1 MPTEKPFRHRA
12 GSLKQSN
19 KPFKSKH
26 ATKGTIR
33 DKTKGKT
40 NRKPIKHSSAN
51 LRSITRVD
59 RRNAAKLEQQKKREE
74 VLKENRFFEGRHGTP
89 KIVAVIPLCTDV
101 NSYSAVKS
109 IYSSIGVQDPPILK
123 GVAQLNAERFKQK
136 IQFVLLERNFVDI
149 LDACKVADYVLFVVS
164 AEVEVDHFG
173 ELCLKAMQSQGLPTV
188 ITTAMHMEK
197 IPQKKRN
204 DVKKSLLSYMRYF
217 FPDEE
222 KIHSVDQIQD
232 ALNVLRTI
240 CTQRPKPILW
250 RDIRPYMLA
259 EELVYEA
266 NDENFGTLKVTG
278 YSRSVPFS
286 ANRLVHLQNF
296 GDFQLNQIT
305 ASRKGDDD
313 KDSEE
318 KIQVLH
324 VADPELQDTLISEN
338 EPNFMENEQT
348 WPTEE
353 EMAGIED
360 NILETTPKKTVK
372 RVPKGTSSY
381 QAAWIV
387 DSGSD
392 NDDEDYTDEDGDIN
406 MTFENDA
413 RKLSAEEEI
422 VNENEEEYEEI
433 EVETRTSTLNDPKL
447 DPEEEAKQLKDY
459 LANREKQNRDDLEFP
474 DEVDTPLDIAART
487 RFQRYRGLQ
496 SFRTSPWDPM
506 ENLPIDYA
514 RIFQFENYQK
524 TKHRVINDAGVGGC
538 GIKGARITLHILN
551 VPKEVA
557 DSYDQSR
564 PFTIFGLLEN
574 EHKTSVM
581 NFVVTRNSDYNEP
594 IRSKD
599 PLILCCG
606 FRRYLASPIYSQ
618 NTQGKGTNNVHKF
631 ERFLNPGVTCVA
643 SIYGPIQ
650 FGHSPIMLFK
660 DNGNV
665 NAPILV
671 ATGSFLSS
679 DPKRII
685 AKRII
690 LTGHPYKIHKKS
702 AVIRYMFFNP
712 EDVLW
717 FKPVQ
722 LTTKYGRIGHIRE
735 SLGTHGY
742 MKCVFDSPIT
752 QQDTVMMNLY
762 KRIFPKW
769 NTTTLWKGGL
779 DGTVAKSPLNV
790 KKIGIQVEK
799 NSNEEIE
806 MEM

>member
-149 LDACKVADYVLFVVS
+149 LDACKIADYVLFVVS

-278 YSRSVPFS
+278 YSRGVPFS

-372 RVPKGTSSY
+372 RVPKGTSTY

-406 MTFENDA
+406 MTFENDVG
-413 RKLSAEEEI
+413 KLSAEEEI
-422 VNENEEEYEEI
+422 DNENEEEYEEI

-551 VPKEVA
+551 VPKEVP
-557 DSYDQSR
+557 DSYDPSR

-660 DNGNV
+660 DNGDV

-742 MKCVFDSPIT
+742 MKCVFDSPIM

-790 KKIGIQVEK
+790 KKVGIQVEK

>member
-123 GVAQLNAERFKQK
+123 GVAQLSAERFKQK

-266 NDENFGTLKVTG
+266 NDEGTLKVTG

-392 NDDEDYTDEDGDIN
+392 NDDEDYTDEDGDNN

-524 TKHRVINDAGVGGC
+524 TKHKVINDAGVGGC

-643 SIYGPIQ
+643 TIYGPIQ

>member
-1 MPTEKPFRHRA
+1 MPTEKPFHHRA

-26 ATKGTIR
+26 ATKGAIK
-33 DKTKGKT
+33 DKEKGKV

-74 VLKENRFFEGRHGTP
+74 VLKANRFFEGRHGTP
-89 KIVAVIPLCTDV
+89 KIVAVVPLCTDV

-109 IYSSIGVQDPPILK
+109 IYSSIGLQDPPILK
-123 GVAQLNAERFKQK
+123 GVAHINAERFKQK
-136 IQFVLLERNFVDI
+136 IQFILLERNFVDI
-149 LDACKVADYVLFVVS
+149 LDACKIADYILFVIS

-173 ELCLKAMQSQGLPTV
+173 ELCLKAIQSQGLPTV
-188 ITTAMHMEK
+188 ITTSMHMEN

-204 DVKKSLLSYMRYF
+204 DVKKSLLSFMRYF

-222 KIHSVDQIQD
+222 KIHSADQIQD

-278 YSRSVPFS
+278 YSRGVPFS
-286 ANRLVHLQNF
+286 ANRSVHLQNF
-296 GDFQLNQIT
+296 GDFQLSQIT

-313 KDSEE
+313 KDLED
-318 KIQVLH
+318 QVLH
-324 VADPELQDTLISEN
+324 VVDPELQDTLISEN

-360 NILETTPKKTVK
+360 NMPETTPKKIMK

-392 NDDEDYTDEDGDIN
+392 DGEDYTDEDGDIN
-406 MTFENDA
+406 MTYENDTG
-413 RKLSAEEEI
+413 KLLAEEEAG
-422 VNENEEEYEEI
+422 NEDEEEYEEI

-447 DPEEEAKQLKDY
+447 DPEEEAEQLKDY

-524 TKHRVINDAGVGGC
+524 TKHRVINDAAVGGC
-538 GIKGARITLHILN
+538 GIRGARITLHIIN

-557 DSYDQSR
+557 DSYDPSR
-564 PFTIFGLLEN
+564 PFTVFGLLEN

-599 PLILCCG
+599 PLLLCYG

-631 ERFLNPGVTCVA
+631 ERFFNPGVTCVA
-643 SIYGPIQ
+643 SIYGSIQ
-650 FGHSPIMLFK
+650 FGHSPVMLFK
-660 DNGNV
+660 DNGDA

-679 DPKRII
+679 DSKRII

-712 EDVLW
+712 EDVMW

-722 LTTKYGRIGHIRE
+722 LTTKYGRIGHIKE

-762 KRIFPKW
+762 KRVFPKW
-769 NTTTLWKGGL
+769 NTTTLWNGGL
-779 DGTVAKSPLNV
+779 DGTVAKSPLND
-790 KKIGIQVEK
+790 KEKEKEIQVEK
-799 NSNEEIE
+799 NSNKEIE

>member
-164 AEVEVDHFG
+164 AEVEVDNFG

-266 NDENFGTLKVTG
+266 NDEGTLKVTG

-422 VNENEEEYEEI
+422 DNENEEEYEEI

>member
-538 GIKGARITLHILN
+538 GIKVIIIIFFFFL
-551 VPKEVA
+551 

>member
-266 NDENFGTLKVTG
+266 NDEGTLKVTG

>member
-123 GVAQLNAERFKQK
+123 GVAQLSAERFKQK

-524 TKHRVINDAGVGGC
+524 TKHKVINDAGVGGC

-643 SIYGPIQ
+643 TIYGPIQ

>member
-1 MPTEKPFRHRA
+1 M
-12 GSLKQSN
+12 
-19 KPFKSKH
+19 
-26 ATKGTIR
+26 
-33 DKTKGKT
+33 
-40 NRKPIKHSSAN
+40 
-51 LRSITRVD
+51 
-59 RRNAAKLEQQKKREE
+59 KK
-74 VLKENRFFEGRHGTP
+74 
-89 KIVAVIPLCTDV
+89 
-101 NSYSAVKS
+101 
-109 IYSSIGVQDPPILK
+109 
-123 GVAQLNAERFKQK
+123 
-136 IQFVLLERNFVDI
+136 
-149 LDACKVADYVLFVVS
+149 
-164 AEVEVDHFG
+164 
-173 ELCLKAMQSQGLPTV
+173 
-188 ITTAMHMEK
+188 
-197 IPQKKRN
+197 
-204 DVKKSLLSYMRYF
+204 
-217 FPDEE
+217 

-278 YSRSVPFS
+278 YSRGVPFS

-406 MTFENDA
+406 MTFENDVG
-413 RKLSAEEEI
+413 KLSAEEEI
-422 VNENEEEYEEI
+422 DNENEEEYEEI

-538 GIKGARITLHILN
+538 GIKGACITLHILN
-551 VPKEVA
+551 VPKEVS
-557 DSYDQSR
+557 DSYDPSR

-660 DNGNV
+660 DNGDV

-722 LTTKYGRIGHIRE
+722 LATKYGRIGHIRE

-742 MKCVFDSPIT
+742 MKCVFDSPIM

-790 KKIGIQVEK
+790 KKVEIQVEK

>member
-392 NDDEDYTDEDGDIN
+392 NDDEDYTDED
-406 MTFENDA
+406 
-413 RKLSAEEEI
+413 
-422 VNENEEEYEEI
+422 
-433 EVETRTSTLNDPKL
+433 VETRTSTLNDPKL

-574 EHKTSVM
+574 EDKTSVM

-606 FRRYLASPIYSQ
+606 FRRYLA
-618 NTQGKGTNNVHKF
+618 T
-631 ERFLNPGVTCVA
+631 
-643 SIYGPIQ
+643 
-650 FGHSPIMLFK
+650 
-660 DNGNV
+660 
-665 NAPILV
+665 PILV

-779 DGTVAKSPLNV
+779 DGTAAKSPLNV

>member
-1 MPTEKPFRHRA
+1 MPTEKPFHHKA

-26 ATKGTIR
+26 ATKGAIK
-33 DKTKGKT
+33 DKVKGKT

-51 LRSITRVD
+51 TRSITRTD

-74 VLKENRFFEGRHGTP
+74 VLKANRFFEGRHGTP
-89 KIVAVIPLCTDV
+89 KIVAVIPLCPDV

-109 IYSSIGVQDPPILK
+109 IYSSIDLQEPSILK
-123 GVAQLNAERFKQK
+123 GTAHINAERFKQK
-136 IQFVLLERNFVDI
+136 IQFILLDRNFVDI
-149 LDACKVADYVLFVVS
+149 LDACKIADYVLFVVS
-164 AEVEVDHFG
+164 AEVEVDQFG
-173 ELCLKAMQSQGLPTV
+173 ELCLKAIQSQGLPTV
-188 ITTAMHMEK
+188 MTTVMHMEK

-204 DVKKSLLSYMRYF
+204 DLKKSLLSYMKHF

-222 KIHSVDQIQD
+222 KIHSADQIQD

-250 RDIRPYMLA
+250 RDTRPYMLA
-259 EELVYEA
+259 EELLYET
-266 NDENFGTLKVTG
+266 NNENFGTLKVTG
-278 YSRSVPFS
+278 YSRGVPFS

-296 GDFQLNQIT
+296 GDFQLSQIT
-305 ASRKGDDD
+305 ASRRTDED
-313 KDSEE
+313 KDS
-318 KIQVLH
+318 IQILH
-324 VADPELQDTLISEN
+324 VADPELQDSLISEN

-353 EMAGIED
+353 EMIEMED
-360 NILETTPKKTVK
+360 ALPGTTPKKIVK

-381 QAAWIV
+381 QAAWII
-387 DSGSD
+387 DSESD
-392 NDDEDYTDEDGDIN
+392 DDDEDYSDEDGDIN
-406 MTFENDA
+406 MTYEND
-413 RKLSAEEEI
+413 EEELANKE
-422 VNENEEEYEEI
+422 VGNESEEEYEEI
-433 EVETRTSTLNDPKL
+433 EVETRSILNDPKL
-447 DPEEEAKQLKDY
+447 DPEEEAKQLKDF

-474 DEVDTPLDIAART
+474 DEVDTPLGIAARI

-514 RIFQFENYQK
+514 RIFQFENYQR
-524 TKHRVINDAGVGGC
+524 TKHRIINEAGVGGC
-538 GIKGARITLHILN
+538 GIRGARMTLHITN

-557 DSYDQSR
+557 DSYDPSR
-564 PFTIFGLLEN
+564 PFIVFGLLEN

-581 NFVVTRNSDYNEP
+581 NFVVTRNTDYNEP

-599 PLILCCG
+599 PLILYCG
-606 FRRYLASPIYSQ
+606 FRKYIVNPIYSQ

-631 ERFLNPGVTCVA
+631 ERFLNPGRTCIA

-650 FGHSPIMLFK
+650 FGHSPVMLFK
-660 DNGNV
+660 DTGGV

-679 DPKRII
+679 DPRRII

-702 AVIRYMFFNP
+702 AVVRYMFFNP

-722 LTTKYGRIGHIRE
+722 LTTKYGRKGHIKE

-752 QQDTVMMNLY
+752 QQDTIMMNLY
-762 KRIFPKW
+762 KRVFPKW

-779 DGTVAKSPLNV
+779 DGTVVKSPLSV
-790 KKIGIQVEK
+790 KVNEMLIEK
-799 NSNEEIE
+799 KSEEVE